1 MADLTKLQRSLGMKF
16 RDQGLL
22 RKALTHGSYIH
33 ENPDV
38 AQESNQ
44 RLEFL
49 GDAVLGHVV
58 AQELYQRYPS
68 LDEGQLTEA
77 RAQMVRTE
85 TLSAVAHRLGLG
97 GYLYFGKG
105 EEGSGGESK
114 PRNLAGALEALIGAI
129 LLDQGMEAARRFILE
144 QLEEEMERAGASW
157 QVKDYKSQLQQLSQA
172 RWKVQ
177 PTYTTEEEEKPPD
190 TRIFVAHALVDGR
203 TLGRGTGLSKQAAQ
217 MEAARDALET
227 MAALEGTEEA

>member
-1 MADLTKLQRSLGMKF
+1 MADLTKLQRSLGLKF
-16 RDQGLL
+16 RDQGIL

-33 ENPDV
+33 ENPDA

-85 TLSAVAHRLGLG
+85 TLSAVAHRLGIG

-129 LLDQGMEAARRFILE
+129 LLDRGMEAARRFILE
-144 QLEEEMERAGASW
+144 QLEEEMERAGASG
-157 QVKDYKSQLQQLSQA
+157 QVKDYKSQLQHLSQA

-177 PTYTTEEEEKPPD
+177 PTYTTEEEETSPD
-190 TRIFVAHALVDGR
+190 PRVFVAHAVVDGR
-203 TLGRGTGLSKQAAQ
+203 TLGQGTGLAKQAAQ
-217 MEAARDALET
+217 MEAARDALER
-227 MAALEGTEEA
+227 MSALEGTGEA